1 LQTGKFD
8 AAFFSWVGGT
18 DPDDSTLWMCDQFPP
33 NGQDVYHFCDHTLD
47 AAEKV
52 ALGSSDRA
60 VRKKAYG
67 QIQALLADQ
76 VPTIITWYTR
86 RISVQNT
93 DLKNYKPAHAV
104 TPFWNSWEWQI

>member
-1 LQTGKFD
+1 
-8 AAFFSWVGGT
+8 
-18 DPDDSTLWMCDQFPP
+18 
-33 NGQDVYHFCDHTLD
+33 
-47 AAEKV
+47 
-52 ALGSSDRA
+52 